1 MKRLIMILICFV
13 AITINTNA
21 QMGDDLYYTPQSKK
35 ATTTSFWDKQ
45 QMFSIG
51 VTVGS
56 VYKGDKSYFYY
67 GADFVIAGAFMG
79 LTLSDTSCEEKGDYS
94 LNTGFQFGYFFPV
107 CKFGKEDGFRDNGW
121 DNALLISP
129 LVEFNQILN
138 VDGHHLHEGD
148 IHHNCKVWID
158 TSYTTAGETGFGA
171 AIMYR
176 FSYGTLIGK
185 FTTTSVGISLGFGI

>member
-1 MKRLIMILICFV
+1 MRKLIMVIVFLM
-13 AITINTNA
+13 TIVVSADAQKRVYDDVFNVPIYERTPTN
-21 QMGDDLYYTPQSKK
+21 K
-35 ATTTSFWDKQ
+35 SFWDKQ

-107 CKFGKEDGFRDNGW
+107 CKFGKEDGIRDNGW

-129 LVEFNQILN
+129 LVEF
-138 VDGHHLHEGD
+138 
-148 IHHNCKVWID
+148 K
-158 TSYTTAGETGFGA
+158 
-171 AIMYR
+171 
-176 FSYGTLIGK
+176 
-185 FTTTSVGISLGFGI
+185 SLGKIFLDLSVNLEKIANKISVI